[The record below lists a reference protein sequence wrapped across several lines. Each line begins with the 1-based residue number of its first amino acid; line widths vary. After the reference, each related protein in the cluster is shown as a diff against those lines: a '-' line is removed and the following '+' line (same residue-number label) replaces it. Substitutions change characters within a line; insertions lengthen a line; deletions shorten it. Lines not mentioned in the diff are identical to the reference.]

1 MARRLLALVV
11 LFWLA
16 VPVSSLWASEPTTV
30 RVFQIRYRPVTEVA
44 AAVQTLLSE
53 EGSLTVH
60 PGQSRI
66 TVQDRPEVVAR
77 AAEMITK
84 MDRSPDRYLIEVVL
98 LQGLPEEL
106 PPAQRAPVDARLK
119 RMFPF
124 VSYRRIGATN
134 VDGVIGQP
142 AAADL
147 GEGHRVT
154 FIANSL
160 GISDDTPWGIPDTGN
175 RIHLQL
181 LTLSRVTTD
190 PAGKQRS
197 VEVLKT
203 SVYLSAKQ
211 EVFIG
216 AGTSEDSTQGLVLIL
231 QANDI
236 GGD

>member
-11 LFWLA
+11 LFWLTA
-16 VPVSSLWASEPTTV
+16 PVSALWASEPTTV
-30 RVFQIRYRPVTEVA
+30 RVFQVRYRSVTEVA

-66 TVQDRPEVVAR
+66 TVQDRPEVVDR
-77 AAEMITK
+77 AAEMIAK

-98 LQGLPEEL
+98 LQGVSEEL

-124 VSYRRIGATN
+124 VAYRRIGATR
-134 VDGVIGQP
+134 VDGVMGEP

-154 FIANSL
+154 FLANSL
-160 GISDDTPWGIPDTGN
+160 GISDDTPWGIPDTDN

-181 LTLSRVTTD
+181 LTLNRVTTD

-203 SVYLSAKQ
+203 SVFLSEKQ

-216 AGTSEDSTQGLVLIL
+216 AGASEDSTRGLVLIL
-231 QANDI
+231 QASEI

>member
-16 VPVSSLWASEPTTV
+16 APVSSLWASEPTTV
-30 RVFQIRYRPVTEVA
+30 RVFQVRYRSVTEVA

-66 TVQDRPEVVAR
+66 TVQDRPEVVVR
-77 AAEMITK
+77 AAEMIAR
-84 MDRSPDRYLIEVVL
+84 MDRSPNRFLIDVVL
-98 LQGLPEEL
+98 LQGVAEEL

-124 VSYRRIGATN
+124 VSYRRIGATS
-134 VDGVIGQP
+134 VDGVMGEP
-142 AAADL
+142 ASADL
-147 GEGHRVT
+147 GEGHRVS
-154 FIANSL
+154 FLASAL
-160 GISDDTPWGIPDTGN
+160 AISNDTPWGIPETDN

-181 LTLSRVTTD
+181 LTLRRITTD
-190 PAGKQRS
+190 PAGKQRA

-203 SVYLSAKQ
+203 SIYLSEKQ

-216 AGTSEDSTQGLVLIL
+216 AGASEDSTQGLVLIL
-231 QANDI
+231 QANEI

>member
-1 MARRLLALVV
+1 
-11 LFWLA
+11 
-16 VPVSSLWASEPTTV
+16 
-30 RVFQIRYRPVTEVA
+30 VTEVA

-60 PGQSRI
+60 PGKSRI
-66 TVQDRPEVVAR
+66 TVQDRPEVVDR
-77 AAEMITK
+77 AADMIAK

-98 LQGLPEEL
+98 LQGVPVEL

-124 VSYRRIGATN
+124 VSYRRIGATS

-147 GEGHRVT
+147 GEGHQVT
-154 FIANSL
+154 FVASSL
-160 GISDDTPWGIPDTGN
+160 AISDDTPWGIPDTGD

-181 LTLSRVTTD
+181 LTLKRVTTD

-203 SVYLSAKQ
+203 SIYLSEKQ

-216 AGTSEDSTQGLVLIL
+216 AGASEDSTQGLVLIL
-231 QANDI
+231 QANEI

>member
-1 MARRLLALVV
+1 MTRRLLALVV

-30 RVFQIRYRPVTEVA
+30 HVFQVHYRPVSEVA
-44 AAVQTLLSE
+44 AAVQKLLSE

-66 TVQDRPEVVAR
+66 TVQDRPEVVDR
-77 AAEMITK
+77 AAEMIAK
-84 MDRSPDRYLIEVVL
+84 MDRSPDRYLVDVVL
-98 LQGLPEEL
+98 LQGVPDEL

-124 VSYRRIGATN
+124 ASYRRIGATS
-134 VDGVIGQP
+134 VDGMMGEP
-142 AAADL
+142 ATADL
-147 GEGHRVT
+147 GEGHQVT
-154 FIANSL
+154 FVASSL
-160 GISDDTPWGIPDTGN
+160 GISNDTPWGIPDTGN

-181 LTLSRVTTD
+181 LTLKRVTTD
-190 PAGKQRS
+190 SAGKQRS
-197 VEVLKT
+197 VEILRT
-203 SVYLSAKQ
+203 SVYLSEKQ

-216 AGTSEDSTQGLVLIL
+216 AGASEDSTQGLVLIL
-231 QANDI
+231 QANHI

>member
-11 LFWLA
+11 LFWLVA
-16 VPVSSLWASEPTTV
+16 PVSSLWASEPTTV
-30 RVFQIRYRPVTEVA
+30 RVFQVRYRSVTEVA

-60 PGQSRI
+60 PGKSRI
-66 TVQDRPEVVAR
+66 TVQDRPEVVDR
-77 AAEMITK
+77 AADMIAK

-98 LQGLPEEL
+98 LQGVPVEL

-124 VSYRRIGATN
+124 VSYRRIGATS

-147 GEGHRVT
+147 GEGHQVT
-154 FIANSL
+154 FVASSL
-160 GISDDTPWGIPDTGN
+160 AISDDTPWGIPDTGD

-181 LTLSRVTTD
+181 LTLKRVTTD

-203 SVYLSAKQ
+203 SIYLSEKQ

-216 AGTSEDSTQGLVLIL
+216 AGASEDSTQGLVLIL
-231 QANDI
+231 QANEI

>member
-16 VPVSSLWASEPTTV
+16 APVSSLWASEPTTV
-30 RVFQIRYRPVTEVA
+30 RVFQVRYRSVTEVA

-66 TVQDRPEVVAR
+66 TVQDRPEVVVR
-77 AAEMITK
+77 AAEMIAR
-84 MDRSPDRYLIEVVL
+84 MDRSPNRFLIDVVL
-98 LQGLPEEL
+98 LQGVAEEL

-124 VSYRRIGATN
+124 VSYRRIGATS
-134 VDGVIGQP
+134 VDGVMGEP
-142 AAADL
+142 ASADL
-147 GEGHRVT
+147 GEGHRVS
-154 FIANSL
+154 FLASAL
-160 GISDDTPWGIPDTGN
+160 AISNDTPWGIPETDN

-181 LTLSRVTTD
+181 LTLKRITTD
-190 PAGKQRS
+190 PTGKQRA

-203 SVYLSAKQ
+203 SIYLSEKQ

-216 AGTSEDSTQGLVLIL
+216 AGASEDSTQGLVLIL
-231 QANDI
+231 QANEI

>member
-1 MARRLLALVV
+1 MARRLIALLV
-11 LFWLA
+11 LCWLA
-16 VPVSSLWASEPTTV
+16 APVSSLSASEPTTV

-216 AGTSEDSTQGLVLIL
+216 AGASEDSTQGLVLIL
-231 QANDI
+231 QANEI